1 MSSVASTYDRIA
13 EEALQLPL
21 DERSKLAGKL
31 LESLDDGDDVE
42 ISPEWRE
49 ELQRRVRD
57 IDEGRAKLIPHDE
70 VMQRVKA
77 RLQEVRQAKPAS

>member
-1 MSSVASTYDRIA
+1 MSSVASQYERI
-13 EEALQLPL
+13 EDEALHLPL

-31 LESLDDGDDVE
+31 LASLDDGDDVE
-42 ISPEWRE
+42 ISAEWRE

-77 RLQEVRQAKPAS
+77 RLQEVRQAKQAS